1 MDPLIGKKLSHFRIL
16 RRIGEGGM
24 GVVYHARDARLQRDV
39 ALKVLPQGLIPS
51 PQSRARFRRE
61 ARSISRLNHPNIATI
76 YDFDADQGTDFLAME
91 LIQGETLADRIRRGP
106 IPRVSAVEIG
116 LQVAEALE
124 FAHANRVIHRDL
136 KPENVMLLASGLVKV
151 LDFGLARRGK
161 VPKSKM
167 TGSTPRTRAGTTSQA
182 MGTCGYSSPEQIL
195 GASQDARTDVFAFGC
210 VLFECLAGKRAFG
223 GETAEQVVEA
233 TLGHDPSWSALPAEL
248 PPRIRA
254 LLERCLEKDSSRR
267 LPEIREARQELEAV
281 LGTPRRFTSTRDSSP
296 SAAHNLPA
304 LGTSFIGRDAEIAE
318 CEALLARTQFLTLTG
333 LGGCGKT
340 RLALSVAERL
350 ISECPDGVW
359 FVDLIPIADAE
370 RVVPAIL
377 SAVGLREETGTPPI
391 ETLERSLRGKRLLL
405 VLDNCEHQMD
415 SCAHVARV
423 LLRAGGGIRIL
434 ATSRETLRVPEGLA
448 FEVPALRIP
457 ESEDSNDVE
466 ALAEVESVRLFC
478 DRAARTLR
486 GFALSRRNAADVAEI
501 CRRLDG
507 IPLAIELAAS
517 RVSVLAPKEIRS
529 RLDHRFQLL
538 GEERAE
544 ALSRHRTLRATMQ
557 WSYEQ
562 LTREEQALFRALSV
576 FADGWTFESAMA
588 VCGTDQDEFV
598 VLDLMSR
605 LRGKSLVVANPDVGG
620 VPRNRYL
627 ETIREYAQERL
638 EESGEGETV
647 RERHLSYFLSLAEES
662 VSRVTGPEQG
672 AWLARLDAEH
682 PNLAAAL
689 NYCFARKN
697 AARAL
702 RFTGAIWRF
711 WAARGHYAVG
721 RRAVDEALRLD
732 ATREP
737 TRARAETLAGG
748 GALAFHVNDW
758 TKGRAYC
765 EESIEIFSKL
775 GDVLGLA
782 RVLVTRGNHAL
793 GQSDYAAARSYYEQ
807 ALARSR
813 EVGHRRGIGVALSNA
828 GRAAELQGDF
838 QSAVRL
844 FEEGLAI
851 FQEVGDLTPIALRLS
866 SLGQVLLRIGEPERA
881 RARLVECLAL
891 VQELQDRPA
900 GGFALERSAS
910 LLEAAGRAREA
921 AVIVAA
927 AESLSQ
933 DMGNPLTPRE
943 RSERDALIARLRSA
957 LGKEFERAW
966 AEGRGL
972 KLEGAIGKA
981 LACLDLNDPGG
992 DRHEQLPAVP
1002 RAQTSTANLLED
1014 VRGGDPR
1021 AVDRLVGRYLPILR
1035 RWAHG
1040 RLPGR
1045 ARSLADTDDLVQVSL
1060 IRGLGRVQ
1068 SFENRGTGAFL
1079 SYMRQILRNQIRDE
1093 LRRGSSR
1100 ADVSELPPDLPDGG
1114 ASPLEAAIERESVE
1128 RYEAALATLPEK
1140 QREAIVMR
1148 LEMGFTYR
1156 EIAEMLGSPSEEAA
1170 RISIRRSLA
1179 RLKRHLPKPDPTS
1192 SA

>member
-1 MDPLIGKKLSHFRIL
+1 
-16 RRIGEGGM
+16 
-24 GVVYHARDARLQRDV
+24 
-39 ALKVLPQGLIPS
+39 
-51 PQSRARFRRE
+51 
-61 ARSISRLNHPNIATI
+61 
-76 YDFDADQGTDFLAME
+76 
-91 LIQGETLADRIRRGP
+91 
-106 IPRVSAVEIG
+106 
-116 LQVAEALE
+116 
-124 FAHANRVIHRDL
+124 
-136 KPENVMLLASGLVKV
+136 
-151 LDFGLARRGK
+151 
-161 VPKSKM
+161 
-167 TGSTPRTRAGTTSQA
+167 
-182 MGTCGYSSPEQIL
+182 MGTSGYSSPEQIL

-210 VLFECLAGKRAFG
+210 VLFECLAGQRAFG
-223 GETAEQVVEA
+223 GATAEQVIEA
-233 TLGHDPSWSALPAEL
+233 TLSQAPNWSALPTGL
-248 PPRIRA
+248 PARVRA

-267 LPEIREARQELEAV
+267 LPEMREARSELEAV
-281 LGTPRRFTSTRDSSP
+281 LGARRGTSSGGPSP
-296 SAAHNLPA
+296 SSTHNLPA
-304 LGTSFIGRDAEIAE
+304 LGTSFIGRDAEISE
-318 CEALLARTQFLTLTG
+318 CEALLARAPLLTLTG

-350 ISECPDGVW
+350 IHEYPDGVW
-359 FVDLIPIADAE
+359 FVDLVPIADAE
-370 RVVPAIL
+370 RVVLAIL
-377 SAVGLREETGTPPI
+377 SAVGVREESGTPPL
-391 ETLERSLRGKRLLL
+391 ETLERSLRDKRLLL
-405 VLDNCEHQMD
+405 VLDNCEHHMD
-415 SCAHVARV
+415 ACTRVARA

-457 ESEDSNDVE
+457 RLEDSNDVK
-466 ALAEVESVRLFC
+466 ALAAVESVRLFC
-478 DRAARTLR
+478 DRAVQTLA
-486 GFALSRRNAADVAEI
+486 GFALSERNAADVAEI

-507 IPLAIELAAS
+507 VPLAIELAAS
-517 RVSVLAPKEIRS
+517 RVSVLAPKGIRS

-538 GEERAE
+538 GEEGAE
-544 ALSRHRTLRATMQ
+544 APSRHRTLRATMQ

-562 LTREEQALFRALSV
+562 LTSEEQSLFRALSV
-576 FADGWTFESAMA
+576 FAGGWTFESAMA
-588 VCGTDQDEFV
+588 VCGMDQDEFA
-598 VLDLMSR
+598 VLELMTR
-605 LRGKSLVVANPDVGG
+605 LRGKSLVAADPGG
-620 VPRNRYL
+620 SEVPRNRYL

-638 EESGEGETV
+638 EESGEGGTV

-662 VSRVTGPEQG
+662 VSRLTGPEQG

-682 PNLAAAL
+682 SNFAAAL
-689 NYCFARKN
+689 SYCFATNN
-697 AARAL
+697 AAQAL
-702 RFTGAIWRF
+702 RVTGAIWRF

-721 RRAVDEALRLD
+721 CRAVEETLRLD

-748 GALAFHVNDW
+748 GSLAFHVNDW

-765 EESIEIFSKL
+765 EESIAIFSML
-775 GDVLGLA
+775 GDVLGQA
-782 RVLVTRGNHAL
+782 RVLVTLGNHAL

-807 ALARSR
+807 GLARFR
-813 EVGHRRGIGVALSNA
+813 EVGNRRGIGVALSNA
-828 GRAAELQGDF
+828 GRAAELQGDP

-851 FQEVGDLTPIALRLS
+851 FQEIGDLSSSALRLS
-866 SLGQVLLRIGEPERA
+866 SLGQVLLQMGDPERA
-881 RARLVECLAL
+881 RARLVECLAM
-891 VQELQDRPA
+891 VQELQDRRA
-900 GGFALERSAS
+900 GEFALERSAA
-910 LLEAAGRAREA
+910 LLEASGRARDA

-957 LGKEFERAW
+957 LAKEFEPAW

-972 KLEGAIGKA
+972 KLEAAIGKA
-981 LACLDLNDPGG
+981 LACLNREATSG
-992 DRHEQLPAVP
+992 DRHEDREDRAAAVP
-1002 RAQTSTANLLED
+1002 AQAPTAVLLED
-1014 VRGGDPR
+1014 IRRGDPR
-1021 AVDRLVGRYLPILR
+1021 AVDRLVVRYLPILR

-1045 ARSLADTDDLVQVSL
+1045 ARNLTDTDDLVQVAL

-1100 ADVSELPPDLPDGG
+1100 ADFSELPSDLPDEG
-1114 ASPLEAAIERESVE
+1114 ASPLQAAIERESVE

-1140 QREAIVMR
+1140 QREAVVMR

-1179 RLKRHLPKPDPTS
+1179 RLKRHLPKPD
-1192 SA
+1192 

>member
-1 MDPLIGKKLSHFRIL
+1 MDPLIGKKLSHFRVL
-16 RRIGEGGM
+16 RQIGEGGM
-24 GVVYHARDARLQRDV
+24 GVVYHARDVRLQRDV
-39 ALKVLPQGLIPS
+39 ALKVLPQGLIPT

-61 ARSISRLNHPNIATI
+61 ARALSRLNHPNIATI
-76 YDFDADQGTDFLAME
+76 YDFDADQGIDFLAME
-91 LIQGETLADRIRRGP
+91 LIHGKTLADRIRRGP

-124 FAHANRVIHRDL
+124 FAHVNQVIHRDL
-136 KPENVMLLASGLVKV
+136 KPENVMLLANGLVKV
-151 LDFGLARRGK
+151 LDFGLARRGE
-161 VPKSKM
+161 VPP
-167 TGSTPRTRAGTTSQA
+167 TRTTASTPRKKALSTSQA
-182 MGTCGYSSPEQIL
+182 MGTSGYSSPEQIL

-210 VLFECLAGKRAFG
+210 VLFECLAGQRAFG
-223 GETAEQVVEA
+223 GETAERMIEA
-233 TLGHDPSWSALPAEL
+233 TLSQDPNWSALPTGL
-248 PPRIRA
+248 PARVRA

-267 LPEIREARQELEAV
+267 LSEMREARTELEAV
-281 LGTPRRFTSTRDSSP
+281 LGARRGTSSGGPSP

-304 LGTSFIGRDAEIAE
+304 LGTSFIGRDAEVAE
-318 CEALLARTQFLTLTG
+318 CEALLVRAPLLTLTG

-350 ISECPDGVW
+350 IHECPDGVW
-359 FVDLIPIADAE
+359 FVDLVPIADAE

-377 SAVGLREETGTPPI
+377 SAVGLREESGTPPL
-391 ETLERSLRGKRLLL
+391 ETLERSLRDKRLLL
-405 VLDNCEHQMD
+405 VLDNCEHQID
-415 SCAHVARV
+415 ACANVARV
-423 LLRAGGGIRIL
+423 LLRAGGEIRIL

-457 ESEDSNDVE
+457 GLADSNDVE
-466 ALAEVESVRLFC
+466 ALAAVESVRLFC
-478 DRAARTLR
+478 DRAVRTLR
-486 GFALSRRNAADVAEI
+486 GFALSERNAADVAEI

-544 ALSRHRTLRATMQ
+544 VLSRHRTLRATMQ

-588 VCGTDQDEFV
+588 VCGTDQDEFA
-598 VLDLMSR
+598 VLDLMTR
-605 LRGKSLVVANPDVGG
+605 LRGKSLVIASPDVGG

-638 EESGEGETV
+638 EESGEGEAV

-662 VSRVTGPEQG
+662 VSHVTGPEQG

-689 NYCFARKN
+689 SYCFATKN
-697 AARAL
+697 AAQAL

-721 RRAVDEALRLD
+721 RRAIDEALRLD

-758 TKGRAYC
+758 TKGCAYC

-793 GQSDYAAARSYYEQ
+793 GQSDYAAARTYYEQ

-844 FEEGLAI
+844 FEEGLTI

-900 GGFALERSAS
+900 GGFALERSAA
-910 LLEAAGRAREA
+910 LLEASGRARDA

-972 KLEGAIGKA
+972 KLDGAIGKA
-981 LACLDLNDPGG
+981 LACLNPDDPGG
-992 DRHEQLPAVP
+992 DRHEQLSAAP
-1002 RAQTSTANLLED
+1002 RAQTSTGTLLED
-1014 VRGGDPR
+1014 IRRGDPR
-1021 AVDRLVGRYLPILR
+1021 AVDRLVVRYLPILR

-1045 ARSLADTDDLVQVSL
+1045 ARNLTDTDDLVQVAL

-1100 ADVSELPPDLPDGG
+1100 ADFSELPSDLPDEG
-1114 ASPLEAAIERESVE
+1114 ASPLQAAIEQESVE

-1140 QREAIVMR
+1140 QREAVVMR

-1156 EIAEMLGSPSEEAA
+1156 EIADMLDSPSEEAA
-1170 RISIRRSLA
+1170 RVSIRRSLA
-1179 RLKRHLPKPDPTS
+1179 RLKRHLPKPD
-1192 SA
+1192 